1 MTSDALPL
9 LSIRGVGKTYA
20 QPVLA
25 EIDLQLFG
33 GEVLAL
39 TGENGAGKSTLSKI
53 VGGLERPGAGSLE
66 LLGRPYA
73 PASRREAEALGVR
86 MVMQELNLLPT
97 LSVAENL
104 FLHDLPRRAG
114 WIDRRRLRAAARE
127 AMAQVGL
134 EAIDPDTLV
143 GDLGIGHQQ
152 MVEIARNLIGDC
164 RLLILDEPTAMLTAR
179 EVDMLFEQVERLRER
194 GVAIVY
200 ISHRLE
206 ELARISQRI
215 AVLRDGRL
223 VCVEPIERYDADQLV
238 TLMVGRELGERFD
251 LGPRQIGAPLLRVER
266 LSRRGKVHEVSFEV
280 RAGEIFGISGLIGSG
295 RTELLRLIYGAD
307 RADGGQVLLGDPPQR
322 LSLRSPAD
330 SVRQGVA
337 LITED
342 RKGEGLLLDQSIS
355 ANLALGN
362 LPALA
367 RHGVIDRRREE
378 ALARRQVEALRV
390 RCADTAQAV
399 GELSGGNQQK
409 VVIGRWLER
418 DCQVLLFDE
427 PTRGIDVGAK
437 FDIYA
442 LLAELTRRG
451 KGAGGGVQRPAR
463 ADADLRSHR
472 RALGGTYG
480 GHLRAR
486 RLDPGRAAGGG
497 LRRLQETR
505 RAAGDVVNTQRK
517 EPEMSDPTSSAT
529 AAAAPTLRRGN
540 YFGLGTYLGLAG
552 ALLAMIALFS
562 ALSSHFLSYGTFLA
576 IANQIPD
583 LVVLAVGMT
592 FILIVGGID
601 LSVGSVLALA
611 ASAVSLAT
619 LGWGWGVLP
628 AAMLG
633 MACATLAGCVTGS
646 ITVAWRIPSFIV
658 SLGVLEMARGLA
670 YQMTDSRTA
679 YIGDAYAWLSNP
691 LAFGISP
698 AFVIALLVMFAAQ
711 AVLTRTVFGRY
722 LIGIGTN
729 EEAVRLAGVNP
740 KPYKIA
746 VFALMGLLA
755 GLAALFQI
763 SRLEAADP
771 NAGVGLEL
779 QVIAAVVIGGTSLM
793 GGRGSVVST
802 FFGVLIISVLAAG
815 LAQIGASEPTKRIIT
830 GAVIVV
836 AVVLDTYRSHR
847 ARRQG

>member
-1 MTSDALPL
+1 MSSDALPL

-73 PASRREAEALGVR
+73 PGSRREAEALGVR

-451 KGAGGGVQRPAR
+451 KALVVVSS
-463 ADADLRSHR
+463 DLRELMLICDRIGVLS
-472 RALGGTYG
+472 A
-480 GHLRAR
+480 
-486 RLDPGRAAGGG
+486 GRMVDTFERDAW
-497 LRRLQETR
+497 
-505 RAAGDVVNTQRK
+505 TQ
-517 EPEMSDPTSSAT
+517 D
-529 AAAAPTLRRGN
+529 
-540 YFGLGTYLGLAG
+540 
-552 ALLAMIALFS
+552 ALLAAAFTGYKKRDAL
-562 ALSSHFLSYGTFLA
+562 
-576 IANQIPD
+576 
-583 LVVLAVGMT
+583 
-592 FILIVGGID
+592 
-601 LSVGSVLALA
+601 
-611 ASAVSLAT
+611 LAT
-619 LGWGWGVLP
+619 
-628 AAMLG
+628 
-633 MACATLAGCVTGS
+633 S
-646 ITVAWRIPSFIV
+646 
-658 SLGVLEMARGLA
+658 
-670 YQMTDSRTA
+670 
-679 YIGDAYAWLSNP
+679 
-691 LAFGISP
+691 
-698 AFVIALLVMFAAQ
+698 
-711 AVLTRTVFGRY
+711 
-722 LIGIGTN
+722 
-729 EEAVRLAGVNP
+729 
-740 KPYKIA
+740 
-746 VFALMGLLA
+746 
-755 GLAALFQI
+755 
-763 SRLEAADP
+763 
-771 NAGVGLEL
+771 
-779 QVIAAVVIGGTSLM
+779 
-793 GGRGSVVST
+793 
-802 FFGVLIISVLAAG
+802 
-815 LAQIGASEPTKRIIT
+815 
-830 GAVIVV
+830 
-836 AVVLDTYRSHR
+836 
-847 ARRQG
+847 

>member
-1 MTSDALPL
+1 
-9 LSIRGVGKTYA
+9 
-20 QPVLA
+20 
-25 EIDLQLFG
+25 
-33 GEVLAL
+33 
-39 TGENGAGKSTLSKI
+39 
-53 VGGLERPGAGSLE
+53 
-66 LLGRPYA
+66 
-73 PASRREAEALGVR
+73 
-86 MVMQELNLLPT
+86 T

-238 TLMVGRELGERFD
+238 TLMVGRDLGERFD
-251 LGPRQIGAPLLRVER
+251 LGPRQTGAPLLRVER

-451 KGAGGGVQRPAR
+451 KALVVVSS
-463 ADADLRSHR
+463 DLRELMLICDRIGVLS
-472 RALGGTYG
+472 A
-480 GHLRAR
+480 
-486 RLDPGRAAGGG
+486 GRMVDTFERDAW
-497 LRRLQETR
+497 
-505 RAAGDVVNTQRK
+505 TQ
-517 EPEMSDPTSSAT
+517 D
-529 AAAAPTLRRGN
+529 
-540 YFGLGTYLGLAG
+540 
-552 ALLAMIALFS
+552 ALLAAAFAGYKKRDAL
-562 ALSSHFLSYGTFLA
+562 
-576 IANQIPD
+576 
-583 LVVLAVGMT
+583 
-592 FILIVGGID
+592 
-601 LSVGSVLALA
+601 
-611 ASAVSLAT
+611 LAT
-619 LGWGWGVLP
+619 
-628 AAMLG
+628 
-633 MACATLAGCVTGS
+633 S
-646 ITVAWRIPSFIV
+646 
-658 SLGVLEMARGLA
+658 
-670 YQMTDSRTA
+670 
-679 YIGDAYAWLSNP
+679 
-691 LAFGISP
+691 
-698 AFVIALLVMFAAQ
+698 
-711 AVLTRTVFGRY
+711 
-722 LIGIGTN
+722 
-729 EEAVRLAGVNP
+729 
-740 KPYKIA
+740 
-746 VFALMGLLA
+746 
-755 GLAALFQI
+755 
-763 SRLEAADP
+763 
-771 NAGVGLEL
+771 
-779 QVIAAVVIGGTSLM
+779 
-793 GGRGSVVST
+793 
-802 FFGVLIISVLAAG
+802 
-815 LAQIGASEPTKRIIT
+815 
-830 GAVIVV
+830 
-836 AVVLDTYRSHR
+836 
-847 ARRQG
+847 

>member
-1 MTSDALPL
+1 MSSDALPL

-73 PASRREAEALGVR
+73 PGSRREAEALGVR

-251 LGPRQIGAPLLRVER
+251 LGPRQTGAPLLRVER

-451 KGAGGGVQRPAR
+451 KALVVVSS
-463 ADADLRSHR
+463 DLRELMLICDRIGVLS
-472 RALGGTYG
+472 A
-480 GHLRAR
+480 
-486 RLDPGRAAGGG
+486 GRMVDTFERDAW
-497 LRRLQETR
+497 
-505 RAAGDVVNTQRK
+505 TQ
-517 EPEMSDPTSSAT
+517 D
-529 AAAAPTLRRGN
+529 
-540 YFGLGTYLGLAG
+540 
-552 ALLAMIALFS
+552 ALLAAQLGANLARLHQVRPPCAALDFLPMPTRS
-562 ALSSHFLSYGTFLA
+562 PALATIDAYRHYLDTLA
-576 IANQIPD
+576 DAYPVLEWGLRWCELHAPRNSILCLLHRDYRTGNYLASEQGLEAVLDWEFTGWGDPCEDLGWFTARCWRFTRPD
-583 LVVLAVGMT
+583 LEA
-592 FILIVGGID
+592 GGIGQLED
-601 LSVGSVLALA
+601 FLGGYHE
-611 ASAVSLAT
+611 VSPLRIERSQLHYWQVMAT
-619 LGWGWGVLP
+619 LRW
-628 AAMLG
+628 A
-633 MACATLAGCVTGS
+633 
-646 ITVAWRIPSFIV
+646 
-658 SLGVLEMARGLA
+658 
-670 YQMTDSRTA
+670 
-679 YIGDAYAWLSNP
+679 
-691 LAFGISP
+691 
-698 AFVIALLVMFAAQ
+698 VIALQQGQRHLSGEEPSIELA
-711 AVLTRTVFGRY
+711 LT
-722 LIGIGTN
+722 
-729 EEAVRLAGVNP
+729 ARLLP
-740 KPYKIA
+740 
-746 VFALMGLLA
+746 
-755 GLAALFQI
+755 
-763 SRLEAADP
+763 E
-771 NAGVGLEL
+771 LEL
-779 QVIAAVVIGGTSLM
+779 DILHM
-793 GGRGSVVST
+793 
-802 FFGVLIISVLAAG
+802 
-815 LAQIGASEPTKRIIT
+815 T
-830 GAVIVV
+830 GAE
-836 AVVLDTYRSHR
+836 AP
-847 ARRQG
+847 

>member
-1 MTSDALPL
+1 MSSDALPL

-73 PASRREAEALGVR
+73 PASRRAAEALGVR

-134 EAIDPDTLV
+134 EAIDPDTRV

-251 LGPRQIGAPLLRVER
+251 LGPRQTGAPLLRVER

-307 RADGGQVLLGDPPQR
+307 RADGGQGLLGEPPQR
-322 LSLRSPAD
+322 LSRRSPAD

-362 LPALA
+362 LPARARPGVLA
-367 RHGVIDRRREE
+367 RRRAGAR
-378 ALARRQVEALRV
+378 ARRQVEALRV

-399 GELSGGNQQK
+399 GALSGGNQQK

-451 KGAGGGVQRPAR
+451 KALVVVSS
-463 ADADLRSHR
+463 DLRELMLICDRIGVLS
-472 RALGGTYG
+472 A
-480 GHLRAR
+480 
-486 RLDPGRAAGGG
+486 GRMVDTFERDAW
-497 LRRLQETR
+497 
-505 RAAGDVVNTQRK
+505 TQ
-517 EPEMSDPTSSAT
+517 D
-529 AAAAPTLRRGN
+529 
-540 YFGLGTYLGLAG
+540 
-552 ALLAMIALFS
+552 ALLAAAFAGYKKRDAL
-562 ALSSHFLSYGTFLA
+562 
-576 IANQIPD
+576 
-583 LVVLAVGMT
+583 
-592 FILIVGGID
+592 
-601 LSVGSVLALA
+601 
-611 ASAVSLAT
+611 LAT
-619 LGWGWGVLP
+619 
-628 AAMLG
+628 
-633 MACATLAGCVTGS
+633 S
-646 ITVAWRIPSFIV
+646 
-658 SLGVLEMARGLA
+658 
-670 YQMTDSRTA
+670 
-679 YIGDAYAWLSNP
+679 
-691 LAFGISP
+691 
-698 AFVIALLVMFAAQ
+698 
-711 AVLTRTVFGRY
+711 
-722 LIGIGTN
+722 
-729 EEAVRLAGVNP
+729 
-740 KPYKIA
+740 
-746 VFALMGLLA
+746 
-755 GLAALFQI
+755 
-763 SRLEAADP
+763 
-771 NAGVGLEL
+771 
-779 QVIAAVVIGGTSLM
+779 
-793 GGRGSVVST
+793 
-802 FFGVLIISVLAAG
+802 
-815 LAQIGASEPTKRIIT
+815 
-830 GAVIVV
+830 
-836 AVVLDTYRSHR
+836 
-847 ARRQG
+847 

>member
-1 MTSDALPL
+1 MSSDALPL

-73 PASRREAEALGVR
+73 PGSRREAEALGVR

-206 ELARISQRI
+206 EVARISQRI

-251 LGPRQIGAPLLRVER
+251 LGPRQTGAPLLRVER

-451 KGAGGGVQRPAR
+451 KALVVVSS
-463 ADADLRSHR
+463 DLRELMLICDRIGVLS
-472 RALGGTYG
+472 A
-480 GHLRAR
+480 
-486 RLDPGRAAGGG
+486 GRMVDTFERDAW
-497 LRRLQETR
+497 
-505 RAAGDVVNTQRK
+505 TQ
-517 EPEMSDPTSSAT
+517 D
-529 AAAAPTLRRGN
+529 
-540 YFGLGTYLGLAG
+540 
-552 ALLAMIALFS
+552 ALLAAAFAGYKKRDAL
-562 ALSSHFLSYGTFLA
+562 
-576 IANQIPD
+576 
-583 LVVLAVGMT
+583 
-592 FILIVGGID
+592 
-601 LSVGSVLALA
+601 
-611 ASAVSLAT
+611 LAT
-619 LGWGWGVLP
+619 
-628 AAMLG
+628 
-633 MACATLAGCVTGS
+633 S
-646 ITVAWRIPSFIV
+646 
-658 SLGVLEMARGLA
+658 
-670 YQMTDSRTA
+670 
-679 YIGDAYAWLSNP
+679 
-691 LAFGISP
+691 
-698 AFVIALLVMFAAQ
+698 
-711 AVLTRTVFGRY
+711 
-722 LIGIGTN
+722 
-729 EEAVRLAGVNP
+729 
-740 KPYKIA
+740 
-746 VFALMGLLA
+746 
-755 GLAALFQI
+755 
-763 SRLEAADP
+763 
-771 NAGVGLEL
+771 
-779 QVIAAVVIGGTSLM
+779 
-793 GGRGSVVST
+793 
-802 FFGVLIISVLAAG
+802 
-815 LAQIGASEPTKRIIT
+815 
-830 GAVIVV
+830 
-836 AVVLDTYRSHR
+836 
-847 ARRQG
+847 

>member
-1 MTSDALPL
+1 MSSDALPL

-73 PASRREAEALGVR
+73 PASRREAEGLGVR

-238 TLMVGRELGERFD
+238 TLMVGRDLGERFD
-251 LGPRQIGAPLLRVER
+251 LGPRQTGAPLLRVER

-451 KGAGGGVQRPAR
+451 KALVVVSS
-463 ADADLRSHR
+463 DLRELMLICDRIGVLS
-472 RALGGTYG
+472 A
-480 GHLRAR
+480 
-486 RLDPGRAAGGG
+486 GRMVDTFERDAW
-497 LRRLQETR
+497 
-505 RAAGDVVNTQRK
+505 TQ
-517 EPEMSDPTSSAT
+517 D
-529 AAAAPTLRRGN
+529 
-540 YFGLGTYLGLAG
+540 
-552 ALLAMIALFS
+552 ALLA
-562 ALSSHFLSYGTFLA
+562 
-576 IANQIPD
+576 
-583 LVVLAVGMT
+583 
-592 FILIVGGID
+592 
-601 LSVGSVLALA
+601 A
-611 ASAVSLAT
+611 AF
-619 LGWGWGVLP
+619 
-628 AAMLG
+628 
-633 MACATLAGCVTGS
+633 AGYKK
-646 ITVAWRIPSFIV
+646 R
-658 SLGVLEMARGLA
+658 
-670 YQMTDSRTA
+670 D
-679 YIGDAYAWLSNP
+679 
-691 LAFGISP
+691 
-698 AFVIALLVMFAAQ
+698 ALLV
-711 AVLTRTVFGRY
+711 
-722 LIGIGTN
+722 
-729 EEAVRLAGVNP
+729 
-740 KPYKIA
+740 
-746 VFALMGLLA
+746 
-755 GLAALFQI
+755 
-763 SRLEAADP
+763 
-771 NAGVGLEL
+771 
-779 QVIAAVVIGGTSLM
+779 TS
-793 GGRGSVVST
+793 
-802 FFGVLIISVLAAG
+802 
-815 LAQIGASEPTKRIIT
+815 
-830 GAVIVV
+830 
-836 AVVLDTYRSHR
+836 
-847 ARRQG
+847 

>member
-1 MTSDALPL
+1 
-9 LSIRGVGKTYA
+9 
-20 QPVLA
+20 
-25 EIDLQLFG
+25 
-33 GEVLAL
+33 
-39 TGENGAGKSTLSKI
+39 
-53 VGGLERPGAGSLE
+53 
-66 LLGRPYA
+66 
-73 PASRREAEALGVR
+73 LGVR

-251 LGPRQIGAPLLRVER
+251 LGPRQTGAPLLRVER

-451 KGAGGGVQRPAR
+451 KALVVVSS
-463 ADADLRSHR
+463 DLRELMLICDRIGVLS
-472 RALGGTYG
+472 A
-480 GHLRAR
+480 
-486 RLDPGRAAGGG
+486 GRMVDTFERDAW
-497 LRRLQETR
+497 
-505 RAAGDVVNTQRK
+505 TQ
-517 EPEMSDPTSSAT
+517 D
-529 AAAAPTLRRGN
+529 
-540 YFGLGTYLGLAG
+540 
-552 ALLAMIALFS
+552 ALLAAAFAGYKKRDAL
-562 ALSSHFLSYGTFLA
+562 
-576 IANQIPD
+576 
-583 LVVLAVGMT
+583 
-592 FILIVGGID
+592 
-601 LSVGSVLALA
+601 
-611 ASAVSLAT
+611 LAT
-619 LGWGWGVLP
+619 
-628 AAMLG
+628 
-633 MACATLAGCVTGS
+633 S
-646 ITVAWRIPSFIV
+646 
-658 SLGVLEMARGLA
+658 
-670 YQMTDSRTA
+670 
-679 YIGDAYAWLSNP
+679 
-691 LAFGISP
+691 
-698 AFVIALLVMFAAQ
+698 
-711 AVLTRTVFGRY
+711 
-722 LIGIGTN
+722 
-729 EEAVRLAGVNP
+729 
-740 KPYKIA
+740 
-746 VFALMGLLA
+746 
-755 GLAALFQI
+755 
-763 SRLEAADP
+763 
-771 NAGVGLEL
+771 
-779 QVIAAVVIGGTSLM
+779 
-793 GGRGSVVST
+793 
-802 FFGVLIISVLAAG
+802 
-815 LAQIGASEPTKRIIT
+815 
-830 GAVIVV
+830 
-836 AVVLDTYRSHR
+836 
-847 ARRQG
+847 

>member
-1 MTSDALPL
+1 MSSDALPL

-73 PASRREAEALGVR
+73 PGSRREAEALGVR

-164 RLLILDEPTAMLTAR
+164 RLLILDEPAAMLTAR

-251 LGPRQIGAPLLRVER
+251 LGPRQTGAPLLRVER

-342 RKGEGLLLDQSIS
+342 RKGEGLLLEQSIS

-451 KGAGGGVQRPAR
+451 KALVVVSS
-463 ADADLRSHR
+463 DLRELMLICDRIGVLS
-472 RALGGTYG
+472 A
-480 GHLRAR
+480 
-486 RLDPGRAAGGG
+486 GRMVDTFERDAW
-497 LRRLQETR
+497 
-505 RAAGDVVNTQRK
+505 TQ
-517 EPEMSDPTSSAT
+517 D
-529 AAAAPTLRRGN
+529 
-540 YFGLGTYLGLAG
+540 
-552 ALLAMIALFS
+552 ALLAAAFAGYKKRDAL
-562 ALSSHFLSYGTFLA
+562 
-576 IANQIPD
+576 
-583 LVVLAVGMT
+583 
-592 FILIVGGID
+592 
-601 LSVGSVLALA
+601 
-611 ASAVSLAT
+611 LAT
-619 LGWGWGVLP
+619 
-628 AAMLG
+628 
-633 MACATLAGCVTGS
+633 S
-646 ITVAWRIPSFIV
+646 
-658 SLGVLEMARGLA
+658 
-670 YQMTDSRTA
+670 
-679 YIGDAYAWLSNP
+679 
-691 LAFGISP
+691 
-698 AFVIALLVMFAAQ
+698 
-711 AVLTRTVFGRY
+711 
-722 LIGIGTN
+722 
-729 EEAVRLAGVNP
+729 
-740 KPYKIA
+740 
-746 VFALMGLLA
+746 
-755 GLAALFQI
+755 
-763 SRLEAADP
+763 
-771 NAGVGLEL
+771 
-779 QVIAAVVIGGTSLM
+779 
-793 GGRGSVVST
+793 
-802 FFGVLIISVLAAG
+802 
-815 LAQIGASEPTKRIIT
+815 
-830 GAVIVV
+830 
-836 AVVLDTYRSHR
+836 
-847 ARRQG
+847 

>member
-1 MTSDALPL
+1 MSSDALPL

-53 VGGLERPGAGSLE
+53 VGGLERPGVGSLE

-73 PASRREAEALGVR
+73 PGSRREAEALGVR
-86 MVMQELNLLPT
+86 MVMQALNLLPT

-238 TLMVGRELGERFD
+238 TLMVGRDLGERFD
-251 LGPRQIGAPLLRVER
+251 LGPRQTGAPLLRVER

-451 KGAGGGVQRPAR
+451 KALVVVSS
-463 ADADLRSHR
+463 DLRELMLICDRIGVLS
-472 RALGGTYG
+472 A
-480 GHLRAR
+480 
-486 RLDPGRAAGGG
+486 GRMVDTFERDAW
-497 LRRLQETR
+497 
-505 RAAGDVVNTQRK
+505 TQ
-517 EPEMSDPTSSAT
+517 D
-529 AAAAPTLRRGN
+529 
-540 YFGLGTYLGLAG
+540 
-552 ALLAMIALFS
+552 ALLAAAFAGYKKRDAL
-562 ALSSHFLSYGTFLA
+562 
-576 IANQIPD
+576 
-583 LVVLAVGMT
+583 
-592 FILIVGGID
+592 
-601 LSVGSVLALA
+601 
-611 ASAVSLAT
+611 LAT
-619 LGWGWGVLP
+619 
-628 AAMLG
+628 
-633 MACATLAGCVTGS
+633 S
-646 ITVAWRIPSFIV
+646 
-658 SLGVLEMARGLA
+658 
-670 YQMTDSRTA
+670 
-679 YIGDAYAWLSNP
+679 
-691 LAFGISP
+691 
-698 AFVIALLVMFAAQ
+698 
-711 AVLTRTVFGRY
+711 
-722 LIGIGTN
+722 
-729 EEAVRLAGVNP
+729 
-740 KPYKIA
+740 
-746 VFALMGLLA
+746 
-755 GLAALFQI
+755 
-763 SRLEAADP
+763 
-771 NAGVGLEL
+771 
-779 QVIAAVVIGGTSLM
+779 
-793 GGRGSVVST
+793 
-802 FFGVLIISVLAAG
+802 
-815 LAQIGASEPTKRIIT
+815 
-830 GAVIVV
+830 
-836 AVVLDTYRSHR
+836 
-847 ARRQG
+847 

>member
-1 MTSDALPL
+1 MSSDALPL

-73 PASRREAEALGVR
+73 PGSRREAEALGVR

-104 FLHDLPRRAG
+104 FLHDLPRCAG

-238 TLMVGRELGERFD
+238 TLMVGRDLGERFD
-251 LGPRQIGAPLLRVER
+251 LGPRQTGAPLLRVER

-367 RHGVIDRRREE
+367 RHGVIDRCREE

-451 KGAGGGVQRPAR
+451 KALVVVSS
-463 ADADLRSHR
+463 DLRELMLICDRIGVLS
-472 RALGGTYG
+472 A
-480 GHLRAR
+480 
-486 RLDPGRAAGGG
+486 GRMVDTFERDAW
-497 LRRLQETR
+497 
-505 RAAGDVVNTQRK
+505 TQ
-517 EPEMSDPTSSAT
+517 D
-529 AAAAPTLRRGN
+529 
-540 YFGLGTYLGLAG
+540 
-552 ALLAMIALFS
+552 ALLAAAFAGYKKRDAL
-562 ALSSHFLSYGTFLA
+562 
-576 IANQIPD
+576 
-583 LVVLAVGMT
+583 
-592 FILIVGGID
+592 
-601 LSVGSVLALA
+601 
-611 ASAVSLAT
+611 LAT
-619 LGWGWGVLP
+619 
-628 AAMLG
+628 
-633 MACATLAGCVTGS
+633 S
-646 ITVAWRIPSFIV
+646 
-658 SLGVLEMARGLA
+658 
-670 YQMTDSRTA
+670 
-679 YIGDAYAWLSNP
+679 
-691 LAFGISP
+691 
-698 AFVIALLVMFAAQ
+698 
-711 AVLTRTVFGRY
+711 
-722 LIGIGTN
+722 
-729 EEAVRLAGVNP
+729 
-740 KPYKIA
+740 
-746 VFALMGLLA
+746 
-755 GLAALFQI
+755 
-763 SRLEAADP
+763 
-771 NAGVGLEL
+771 
-779 QVIAAVVIGGTSLM
+779 
-793 GGRGSVVST
+793 
-802 FFGVLIISVLAAG
+802 
-815 LAQIGASEPTKRIIT
+815 
-830 GAVIVV
+830 
-836 AVVLDTYRSHR
+836 
-847 ARRQG
+847 

>member
-1 MTSDALPL
+1 
-9 LSIRGVGKTYA
+9 
-20 QPVLA
+20 
-25 EIDLQLFG
+25 
-33 GEVLAL
+33 
-39 TGENGAGKSTLSKI
+39 
-53 VGGLERPGAGSLE
+53 
-66 LLGRPYA
+66 
-73 PASRREAEALGVR
+73 
-86 MVMQELNLLPT
+86 
-97 LSVAENL
+97 VADNL

-238 TLMVGRELGERFD
+238 TLMVGRDLGERFD
-251 LGPRQIGAPLLRVER
+251 LGPRQTGAPLLRVER

-451 KGAGGGVQRPAR
+451 KALVVVSS
-463 ADADLRSHR
+463 DLRELMLICDRIGVLS
-472 RALGGTYG
+472 A
-480 GHLRAR
+480 
-486 RLDPGRAAGGG
+486 GRMVDTFERDAW
-497 LRRLQETR
+497 
-505 RAAGDVVNTQRK
+505 TQ
-517 EPEMSDPTSSAT
+517 D
-529 AAAAPTLRRGN
+529 
-540 YFGLGTYLGLAG
+540 
-552 ALLAMIALFS
+552 ALLAAAFAGYKKRDAL
-562 ALSSHFLSYGTFLA
+562 
-576 IANQIPD
+576 
-583 LVVLAVGMT
+583 
-592 FILIVGGID
+592 
-601 LSVGSVLALA
+601 
-611 ASAVSLAT
+611 LAT
-619 LGWGWGVLP
+619 
-628 AAMLG
+628 
-633 MACATLAGCVTGS
+633 S
-646 ITVAWRIPSFIV
+646 
-658 SLGVLEMARGLA
+658 
-670 YQMTDSRTA
+670 
-679 YIGDAYAWLSNP
+679 
-691 LAFGISP
+691 
-698 AFVIALLVMFAAQ
+698 
-711 AVLTRTVFGRY
+711 
-722 LIGIGTN
+722 
-729 EEAVRLAGVNP
+729 
-740 KPYKIA
+740 
-746 VFALMGLLA
+746 
-755 GLAALFQI
+755 
-763 SRLEAADP
+763 
-771 NAGVGLEL
+771 
-779 QVIAAVVIGGTSLM
+779 
-793 GGRGSVVST
+793 
-802 FFGVLIISVLAAG
+802 
-815 LAQIGASEPTKRIIT
+815 
-830 GAVIVV
+830 
-836 AVVLDTYRSHR
+836 
-847 ARRQG
+847 